1 MLERVQKLSRK
12 TKVRRLSSLPLLR
25 LPTRYCEVA
34 GRVARAPRVGFGPFR
49 SRKPARVPVR
59 CICFAGMPGVCMM
72 PGIVSV
78 LAGLGVRSVILLAA
92 VRVRVLCECVSDG
105 SAVTRL
111 LARACA
117 LHMLC

>member
-1 MLERVQKLSRK
+1 MTSTIHHATHSKALTERRWVGVSIGRHNLR
-12 TKVRRLSSLPLLR
+12 SSHVKSPVPLPQ
-25 LPTRYCEVA
+25 
-34 GRVARAPRVGFGPFR
+34 AR
-49 SRKPARVPVR
+49 SRVPVC

>member
-1 MLERVQKLSRK
+1 
-12 TKVRRLSSLPLLR
+12 
-25 LPTRYCEVA
+25 
-34 GRVARAPRVGFGPFR
+34 
-49 SRKPARVPVR
+49 
-59 CICFAGMPGVCMM
+59 MPGVCMM